1 MSAKSKQIDP
11 VSDDRNWRSLIM
23 NETNCALR
31 WQDDWGFLSA
41 GGGEEKAPSLE
52 EQITSLES
60 KLSEMQDARFKTT
73 QGDYGRYE
81 GIEKYPI
88 HKNNIVKNPELKPC
102 DRKPKKK

>member
-1 MSAKSKQIDP
+1 MSAKSKAVDP

-31 WQDDWGFLSA
+31 WQDDWGFMSA
-41 GGGEEKAPSLE
+41 VGTEEKNPSLE
-52 EQITSLES
+52 EQIHRLEG
-60 KLSEMQDARFKTT
+60 KLADMSDARFRTT

-81 GIEKYPI
+81 DIEKYPEARYNA
-88 HKNNIVKNPELKPC
+88 KKNPELKAC